1 MAWNP
6 PARSLTEPFE
16 KRRYVHLVRL
26 VVAGQHVHDEIDP
39 KAQRHL
45 ALRLAAR
52 HDGIAR
58 PALAVDGPGAGPVIT
73 ADNDAGNAIIDPV
86 FDRLDPDLA
95 GVPAAGKLVQQV
107 EGFRQHVVRRDRHQR
122 RDLDPGDERSEEHT
136 LNSSHVEI
144 SYAVFCLKKKKNTRT
159 INKNIKKQKQQQKN
173 TKHKHRK

>member
-16 KRRYVHLVRL
+16 NRRYVHLVRL

-45 ALRLAAR
+45 ALWLAAR
-52 HDGIAR
+52 HDGIAP

-95 GVPAAGKLVQQV
+95 GVPAAGKLVPQG
-107 EGFRQHVVRRDRHQR
+107 EGFGQHVVRRG
-122 RDLDPGDERSEEHT
+122 P
-136 LNSSHVEI
+136 
-144 SYAVFCLKKKKNTRT
+144 
-159 INKNIKKQKQQQKN
+159 
-173 TKHKHRK
+173 HKPRGHA

>member
-1 MAWNP
+1 MAWTP
-6 PARSLTEPFE
+6 PPRSMTAPLEN
-16 KRRYVHLVRL
+16 RRYVHLVRL

-73 ADNDAGNAIIDPV
+73 TDNDAGNAIIDPV

-95 GVPAAGKLVQQV
+95 SASAAAKIVQQGQ
-107 EGFRQHVVRRDRHQR
+107 GFRQHVGKTDRQH
-122 RDLDPGDERSEEHT
+122 
-136 LNSSHVEI
+136 
-144 SYAVFCLKKKKNTRT
+144 RT
-159 INKNIKKQKQQQKN
+159 G
-173 TKHKHRK
+173 TF